1 MSGGDHIQCWIRKK
15 HEIIFENHPI
25 SNTSLT
31 LPAKTNVR
39 LGEIFLGK
47 INDNSCQ
54 AWFVHQ

>member
-1 MSGGDHIQCWIRKK
+1 MGSNRRMKSFLKTIQYLK
-15 HEIIFENHPI
+15 PP
-25 SNTSLT
+25 LT